1 MKKSLAL
8 VLALM
13 TVLFCFA
20 GCNKYKGTEEI
31 AAGDGQTHYIVTER
45 GGGLATNANGD
56 FVEAYTDAD
65 GKKQTMP
72 VDLSTAL
79 VYNNT
84 IYLKDFRISLPEG
97 WSNNKDN
104 SSYGQ
109 ANIVDNDGNLIT
121 IYDTDRT
128 VADQISTANLIVNT
142 AKEKYKA
149 KVVSEDVT
157 IAGKK
162 CPFRS
167 FCIPNPPE
175 GTNPYT
181 AYIIM
186 ENNGTVLNIQ
196 IESAKDLTGKLD
208 NIISTLSTIQFT

>member
-31 AAGDGQTHYIVTER
+31 SAGDGQTHYIVTEKD
-45 GGGLATNANGD
+45 GGLATNANGD

-65 GKKQTMP
+65 GKKQTQP
-72 VDLSTAL
+72 VDLTTAL

-84 IYLKDFRISLPEG
+84 IYLKHFRISLPDG
-97 WSNNKDN
+97 WSNNEDN
-104 SSYGQ
+104 SSYTQ
-109 ANIVDNDGNLIT
+109 ANIVDADGNIIT
-121 IYDTDRT
+121 IYETDRT
-128 VADQISTANLIVNT
+128 VADQISTANLIVNS
-142 AKEKYKA
+142 AKDQYNA
-149 KVVSEDVT
+149 KVVNEEITV
-157 IAGKK
+157 AGKK

-167 FCIPNPPE
+167 FYISNPPE
-175 GTNPYT
+175 GTNPYGGF
-181 AYIIM
+181 IIM
-186 ENNGTVLNIQ
+186 ENDGVVLNIM
-196 IESAKDLTGKLD
+196 IESSKDISGKLD